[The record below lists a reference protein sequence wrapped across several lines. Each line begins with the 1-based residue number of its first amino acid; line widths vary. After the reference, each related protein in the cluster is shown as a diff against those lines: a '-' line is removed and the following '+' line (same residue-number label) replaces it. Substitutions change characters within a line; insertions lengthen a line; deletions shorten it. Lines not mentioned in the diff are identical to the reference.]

1 MTPKGS
7 LAKEEVGE
15 MPTEAKVRSDRARH
29 SYAHAYWFYCDLVTI
44 HVGADQ
50 TGGRFC
56 VVEFLQP
63 PDEWTPLHVHRDS
76 DQTQYVL
83 DGELTV
89 YVPDRSLVLGPGECV
104 NTPRNVPHTEHVTS
118 AGRARVL
125 DVNVPAGFDEFIASA
140 GEPAT
145 ELSLPAADGP
155 PPDVERL
162 AAIAAEHGIE
172 LLGPPGQ
179 RP

>member
-1 MTPKGS
+1 MT
-7 LAKEEVGE
+7 
-15 MPTEAKVRSDRARH
+15 TEAKVRSDRAPEANVR
-29 SYAHAYWFYCDLVTI
+29 AYWFYRDLVTI
-44 HVGADQ
+44 HVGGEQ

-83 DGELTV
+83 EGELTV
-89 YVPDRSLVLGPGECV
+89 YLPDRSLVLGPGDCV
-104 NTPRNVPHTEHVTS
+104 NTPMNVPHTEHVTS
-118 AGRARVL
+118 AAPARVL

-140 GEPAT
+140 GEPAAEMT
-145 ELSLPAADGP
+145 LPAAEGP

-162 AAIAAEHGIE
+162 AAIAAEHRIE
-172 LLGPPGQ
+172 LLGPPGEL
-179 RP
+179 P

>member
-1 MTPKGS
+1 M
-7 LAKEEVGE
+7 
-15 MPTEAKVRSDRARH
+15 TEAKVRSDRARDTN
-29 SYAHAYWFYCDLVTI
+29 ARAYRFYRDLVTV
-44 HVGADQ
+44 HVGGEQ

-83 DGELTV
+83 EGELTV
-89 YVPDRSLVLGPGECV
+89 YLPDRSVVLGPGECV
-104 NTPRNVPHTEHVTS
+104 NTPMNVPHTEHVTG
-118 AGRARVL
+118 AGPARVL
-125 DVNVPAGFDEFIASA
+125 DVNVPAGFDEFIARA
-140 GEPAT
+140 GEPAA
-145 ELSLPAADGP
+145 EMSLSGDDGP

-162 AAIAAEHGIE
+162 AAIAAEHRIE
-172 LLGPPGQ
+172 LLGPPGE